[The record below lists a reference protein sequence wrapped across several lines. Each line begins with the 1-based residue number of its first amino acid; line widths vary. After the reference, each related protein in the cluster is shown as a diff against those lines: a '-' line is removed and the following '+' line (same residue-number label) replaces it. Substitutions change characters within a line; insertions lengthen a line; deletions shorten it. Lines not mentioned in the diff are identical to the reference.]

1 MERKEY
7 KGHPVRRNEKWKVR
21 QSAADRQDSA
31 ARSRRCVQLCVQAD
45 GEGEM
50 WGQSGARQRGEKGKR
65 GEEERKSLC
74 VCRIGVMTD
83 CGLGGLT
90 HGVVSI

>member
-1 MERKEY
+1 MMERKEY

-31 ARSRRCVQLCVQAD
+31 ARSRRCVQLCMQAD

-50 WGQSGARQRGEKGKR
+50 WGVKAGQDKEERKGRGEK
-65 GEEERKSLC
+65 RKGRAFVC
-74 VCRIGVMTD
+74 VG
-83 CGLGGLT
+83 
-90 HGVVSI
+90 